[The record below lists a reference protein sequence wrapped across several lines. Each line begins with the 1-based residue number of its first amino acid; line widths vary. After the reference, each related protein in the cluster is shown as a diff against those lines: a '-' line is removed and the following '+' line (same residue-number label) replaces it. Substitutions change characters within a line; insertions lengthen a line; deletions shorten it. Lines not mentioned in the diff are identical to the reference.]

1 MPEEVANSG
10 CFCENRFIIQLLFV
24 QNNGNIFGKAL
35 EKAIWLCY
43 TPSLPLIDAK
53 WSLFG
58 LHFFSIYA
66 ICPVF
71 MRLLEF

>member
-1 MPEEVANSG
+1 MAKAVDSTPIVLQICTPLQVVAP
-10 CFCENRFIIQLLFV
+10 FIILVVFYR
-24 QNNGNIFGKAL
+24 IM
-35 EKAIWLCY
+35 CY
-43 TPSLPLIDAK
+43 NPSLPLIDAK